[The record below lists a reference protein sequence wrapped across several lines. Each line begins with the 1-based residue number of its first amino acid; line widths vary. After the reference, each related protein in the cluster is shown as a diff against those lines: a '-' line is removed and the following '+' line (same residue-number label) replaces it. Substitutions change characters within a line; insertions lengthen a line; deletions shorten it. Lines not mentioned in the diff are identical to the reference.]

1 MNVKSYYASHNM
13 QERIEQLYSTFAAMP
28 RETVRRLLEA
38 WDADQGRAMHAA
50 EKSLRKPPCPYEWSP
65 ALRNAGIVRT
75 YWKLRIYDARNN
87 MNHSGRMQ
95 RLADQV
101 RQHDPSF
108 RLPHRDEP
116 FSMEALEQHLET
128 ATLDLRKIQRSAPE
142 HRMHSL
148 YDLLA
153 FYESGA
159 SDVSASEAR
168 RRSTG
173 LRSSI
178 RNGTTRGTFSNI
190 RQELKPVEQSGLQH
204 VNIPSAALE
213 SSDVT
218 PYSYLQQSPVNV
230 V

>member
-1 MNVKSYYASHNM
+1 
-13 QERIEQLYSTFAAMP
+13 
-28 RETVRRLLEA
+28 
-38 WDADQGRAMHAA
+38 
-50 EKSLRKPPCPYEWSP
+50 
-65 ALRNAGIVRT
+65 
-75 YWKLRIYDARNN
+75 

-95 RLADQV
+95 RLEDQV
-101 RQHDPSF
+101 REHDPSF
-108 RLPHRDEP
+108 RLPHRDES
-116 FSMEALEQHLET
+116 FSMEALEQHLDT

-142 HRMHSL
+142 HRMRSL

-178 RNGTTRGTFSNI
+178 RNGTIRGTFSNI

-204 VNIPSAALE
+204 VNIPSAAMD

-218 PYSYLQQSPVNV
+218 PYSFLQQSPADVIWEKV
-230 V
+230 IDRAAIEAQILRYDQESFRAAASSPIGHGLIHDELTFTSLSPTAVELLKGHIPAQWSITDH